1 MLAETRRRE
10 IAEALRSNG
19 AVTVAELEARFGVSP
34 MTARRDL
41 DELERRG
48 LVRRTHGGAVLPTTS
63 AHEDSFA
70 RRMKVETEAK
80 LRLAEEAV
88 AMLSPRETVFLDSS
102 TTSYFVA
109 KLMIER
115 GLAATV
121 LTNSL
126 PVMELIFSEGG
137 PDVELIGIGGTLRRL
152 TRSFVGPF
160 AVRTVQG
167 HFADRLF
174 LSVKGLTE
182 TGMMT
187 DADSLEAEVKRAMIP
202 QAGESTLLVD
212 HTKLL
217 ARGLSVVASVAG
229 ALGRGRP
236 RGLDRRDRAAARR
249 GRFRGRDRLT
259 RPLLGACRP
268 FLCVDVRVS
277 RRPMGEREQWR
288 RTLLAAMANYIDAGS
303 IVAGAVSLPI
313 WAAYFGFGD
322 SFVSFLGAFSSNAIA
337 AGLGALIGGRICDLL
352 GRKKIYQWDLLLYAF
367 GTLWIVF
374 AFQEWMLLVGFFIVG
389 LTVGADVPGV
399 VDADHRDRA
408 EGEARALRR
417 PRAGALVRRGDR
429 AAAARHRAA
438 RPRHARDADHLR
450 PPARGR
456 ADHVGAAPGHDRV
469 VAVGEG
475 AEGASPPRSRAYK
488 TLLSRRHA
496 GALAFLIVMYG
507 VWNLV
512 AGTYG
517 IFFPYIL
524 DAVGN
529 TSDRANLAL
538 QAIWFVST
546 ALAVAFVYM
555 PLIDRVNRRVLLAW
569 STVLQLAA
577 FVPFIFF
584 EATFLT
590 SLINVV
596 LFGAGAGIG
605 QQSLFQLWS
614 GELFPTLLRS
624 HRAGLHV
631 RRRADRARRLAADAA
646 VGRGLRLQ
654 DAVGDPVRDAA
665 RQRPGRR
672 AVRARHD
679 RPRPARDRRRA
690 RPARQRFT
698 RTEQAEEPVS
708 ASP

>member
-1 MLAETRRRE
+1 
-10 IAEALRSNG
+10 
-19 AVTVAELEARFGVSP
+19 
-34 MTARRDL
+34 
-41 DELERRG
+41 
-48 LVRRTHGGAVLPTTS
+48 
-63 AHEDSFA
+63 
-70 RRMKVETEAK
+70 
-80 LRLAEEAV
+80 
-88 AMLSPRETVFLDSS
+88 
-102 TTSYFVA
+102 
-109 KLMIER
+109 
-115 GLAATV
+115 
-121 LTNSL
+121 
-126 PVMELIFSEGG
+126 
-137 PDVELIGIGGTLRRL
+137 
-152 TRSFVGPF
+152 
-160 AVRTVQG
+160 
-167 HFADRLF
+167 
-174 LSVKGLTE
+174 
-182 TGMMT
+182 
-187 DADSLEAEVKRAMIP
+187 
-202 QAGESTLLVD
+202 
-212 HTKLL
+212 
-217 ARGLSVVASVAG
+217 
-229 ALGRGRP
+229 
-236 RGLDRRDRAAARR
+236 
-249 GRFRGRDRLT
+249 
-259 RPLLGACRP
+259 
-268 FLCVDVRVS
+268 
-277 RRPMGEREQWR
+277 MGEREQWR

-389 LTVGADVPGV
+389 LTVGADVPASWTLITETAPSAKRGRFAGLAQVLWYVGAIAPLLLGIVLLDLDMLATRIIFAHLLV
-399 VDADHRDRA
+399 VALITW
-408 EGEARALRR
+408 ALRQGMTESSLWEK
-417 PRAGALVRRGDR
+417 AQKDE
-429 AAAARHRAA
+429 
-438 RPRHARDADHLR
+438 
-450 PPARGR
+450 PAT
-456 ADHVGAAPGHDRV
+456 
-469 VAVGEG
+469 
-475 AEGASPPRSRAYK
+475 SRAYK

-624 HRAGLHV
+624 TAQGFMFGVVRIALGGWLLLLPWVEDFGFKTLSVILFGMLLVSGL
-631 RRRADRARRLAADAA
+631 
-646 VGRGLRLQ
+646 VGVLFAPDTTGRDLQ
-654 DAVGDPVRDAA
+654 ETQESSTR
-665 RQRPGRR
+665 
-672 AVRARHD
+672 
-679 RPRPARDRRRA
+679 
-690 RPARQRFT
+690 RQRFT

>member
-1 MLAETRRRE
+1 
-10 IAEALRSNG
+10 
-19 AVTVAELEARFGVSP
+19 
-34 MTARRDL
+34 
-41 DELERRG
+41 
-48 LVRRTHGGAVLPTTS
+48 
-63 AHEDSFA
+63 
-70 RRMKVETEAK
+70 
-80 LRLAEEAV
+80 
-88 AMLSPRETVFLDSS
+88 
-102 TTSYFVA
+102 
-109 KLMIER
+109 
-115 GLAATV
+115 
-121 LTNSL
+121 
-126 PVMELIFSEGG
+126 
-137 PDVELIGIGGTLRRL
+137 
-152 TRSFVGPF
+152 
-160 AVRTVQG
+160 
-167 HFADRLF
+167 
-174 LSVKGLTE
+174 
-182 TGMMT
+182 
-187 DADSLEAEVKRAMIP
+187 
-202 QAGESTLLVD
+202 
-212 HTKLL
+212 
-217 ARGLSVVASVAG
+217 
-229 ALGRGRP
+229 
-236 RGLDRRDRAAARR
+236 
-249 GRFRGRDRLT
+249 
-259 RPLLGACRP
+259 
-268 FLCVDVRVS
+268 
-277 RRPMGEREQWR
+277 MGEREQWR

-389 LTVGADVPGV
+389 LTVGADVPASWTLITETAPTEKRGRFAGLAQVLWYVGAIAPLLLGIVLLDLDMLATRIIFAHLLV
-399 VDADHRDRA
+399 VALITW
-408 EGEARALRR
+408 ALRQGMTESSLWEK
-417 PRAGALVRRGDR
+417 AQKDE
-429 AAAARHRAA
+429 
-438 RPRHARDADHLR
+438 
-450 PPARGR
+450 PAT
-456 ADHVGAAPGHDRV
+456 
-469 VAVGEG
+469 
-475 AEGASPPRSRAYK
+475 SRAYK

-555 PLIDRVNRRVLLAW
+555 PLIDKVNRRVLLVW

-624 HRAGLHV
+624 TAQGFMFGVVRIALGGWLLMLPWVEDFGFKTLSVILFGMLLVSGLV
-631 RRRADRARRLAADAA
+631 GVLFAPDTTGRDLSATQEAPTRRAS
-646 VGRGLRLQ
+646 
-654 DAVGDPVRDAA
+654 
-665 RQRPGRR
+665 
-672 AVRARHD
+672 
-679 RPRPARDRRRA
+679 PAPPD
-690 RPARQRFT
+690 
-698 RTEQAEEPVS
+698 EPVS
-708 ASP
+708 VNGGH

>member
-1 MLAETRRRE
+1 
-10 IAEALRSNG
+10 
-19 AVTVAELEARFGVSP
+19 
-34 MTARRDL
+34 
-41 DELERRG
+41 
-48 LVRRTHGGAVLPTTS
+48 
-63 AHEDSFA
+63 
-70 RRMKVETEAK
+70 
-80 LRLAEEAV
+80 
-88 AMLSPRETVFLDSS
+88 
-102 TTSYFVA
+102 
-109 KLMIER
+109 
-115 GLAATV
+115 
-121 LTNSL
+121 
-126 PVMELIFSEGG
+126 
-137 PDVELIGIGGTLRRL
+137 
-152 TRSFVGPF
+152 
-160 AVRTVQG
+160 
-167 HFADRLF
+167 
-174 LSVKGLTE
+174 
-182 TGMMT
+182 
-187 DADSLEAEVKRAMIP
+187 
-202 QAGESTLLVD
+202 
-212 HTKLL
+212 
-217 ARGLSVVASVAG
+217 
-229 ALGRGRP
+229 
-236 RGLDRRDRAAARR
+236 
-249 GRFRGRDRLT
+249 
-259 RPLLGACRP
+259 
-268 FLCVDVRVS
+268 
-277 RRPMGEREQWR
+277 MGEREQWR

-389 LTVGADVPGV
+389 LTVGADVPASWTLITETAPTEKRGRFAGLAQVLWYVGAIAPLLLGIVLLDLDMLATRIIFAHLLV
-399 VDADHRDRA
+399 VALITW
-408 EGEARALRR
+408 ALRQGMTESSLWEK
-417 PRAGALVRRGDR
+417 AQKDE
-429 AAAARHRAA
+429 
-438 RPRHARDADHLR
+438 
-450 PPARGR
+450 PAT
-456 ADHVGAAPGHDRV
+456 
-469 VAVGEG
+469 
-475 AEGASPPRSRAYK
+475 SRAYK

-546 ALAVAFVYM
+546 ALAVGFVYM
-555 PLIDRVNRRVLLAW
+555 PLIDKVNRRVLLAW

-624 HRAGLHV
+624 TAQGFMFGVVRIALGGWLLMLPWVEDLGFKTLSAILFGMLLVSGLV
-631 RRRADRARRLAADAA
+631 GVLFAPDTTGRDLSETQEAPTRRALHARRGAGQRISL
-646 VGRGLRLQ
+646 RGWCGL
-654 DAVGDPVRDAA
+654 P
-665 RQRPGRR
+665 
-672 AVRARHD
+672 
-679 RPRPARDRRRA
+679 
-690 RPARQRFT
+690 
-698 RTEQAEEPVS
+698 
-708 ASP
+708 